1 MRASV
6 GQGLVGELPNAFV
19 WVELRCVAWEA
30 DEMKAR
36 GAADESLDQRAVLGR
51 AAILACPRR
60 TRSMPRTP
68 GRPSGQL
75 VRHGPLLAPH
85 TGPYVRPP
93 PHPPHPPHP
102 RSLSTPPSYPPPRP

>member
-36 GAADESLDQRAVLGR
+36 GTADEFLDQRAVLGR

-68 GRPSGQL
+68 GRASGQL
-75 VRHGPLLAPH
+75 VRQGRLVALEGGRYVRLLAQALHLGNTAP
-85 TGPYVRPP
+85 
-93 PHPPHPPHP
+93 
-102 RSLSTPPSYPPPRP
+102 LSTTP